1 MGKIISLCKRRGFI
15 FPSSEI
21 YGGFSSS
28 YDFGPLGVELKR
40 NIKEAWW
47 KEMVQMHENI
57 VGLDAAILMSPKVW
71 EASGHLSAGFA
82 DELVECKKCH
92 RRFRFDEIINSK
104 SKTLNPKQ
112 IQNIRCP
119 ECGGELL
126 PPRKF
131 NLMMKTFVGPVEDE
145 SSVAYLR
152 AETCQ
157 GIYVNFKNVMTSM
170 RLKLPLGIAQIGKSF
185 RNEITPKNFIFR
197 TREFEQMEMQF
208 FVAPLQKNFKSPASA
223 KASASKQ
230 NSCPSGRRAEFK
242 IQTPDEWFEY
252 WKNERLNWYIKL
264 GIKKEHL
271 RAREVPE
278 EERAHYAKRQVD
290 IEYKFPF
297 DWQEIEGI
305 HNRGNWDLS
314 RHSKFSG
321 EDLTYTDPETGEK
334 FIPYIIETSV
344 GVERSLLAFL
354 VDAYEEVKG
363 GRNKTTKAT
372 KEVEVVLKLH
382 KTLAPIKVAVLPLV
396 KNKEEIVKKA
406 REVYQMLQPHF
417 MCQYDEVGSI
427 GRRYRR
433 QDEIGT
439 PLCVTIDFD
448 TLKQNDVTVRDRDTM
463 EQERVEVEK
472 LIEYLNQKL
481 EITNEITNETRP
493 RW

>member
-1 MGKIISLCKRRGFI
+1 MEKIISLCKRRGFI

-40 NIKEAWW
+40 NIKEVWW
-47 KEMVQMHENI
+47 REMVQLHENI
-57 VGLDAAILMSPKVW
+57 VGLDAAILMAKKVW

-92 RRFRFDEIINSK
+92 KRFKLDDLKLKIKNEKLKIKN
-104 SKTLNPKQ
+104 LV
-112 IQNIRCP
+112 CP

-126 PPRKF
+126 APRKF

-157 GIYVNFKNVMTSM
+157 GIYVNFKNVLTSM
-170 RLKLPLGIAQIGKSF
+170 RLKLPFGIAQIGKSF

-197 TREFEQMEMQF
+197 TREFEQMEMQY
-208 FVAPLQKNFKSPASA
+208 FVAPPQKKCKMQNA
-223 KASASKQ
+223 KCKM
-230 NSCPSGRRAEFK
+230 K
-242 IQTPDEWFEY
+242 DPDEWFEY

-264 GIKKEHL
+264 GIKKENL

-297 DWQEIEGI
+297 GWKEIEGI
-305 HNRGNWDLS
+305 HNRGDWDLL
-314 RHSKFSG
+314 RHSQFSG
-321 EDLTYTDPETGEK
+321 EDLSYTDQESGEK

-363 GRNKTTKAT
+363 GRTTTTEAT

-382 KTLAPIKVAVLPLV
+382 KLLSPIKVAVLPLV
-396 KNKEEIVKKA
+396 KNKEEIIKKA
-406 REVYQMLQPHF
+406 QEVFDLLKPHF

-439 PLCVTIDFD
+439 PFCVTIDFD

-463 EQERVEVEK
+463 EQERVKIKNLVD
-472 LIEYLNQKL
+472 YLK
-481 EITNEITNETRP
+481 TRLKA
-493 RW
+493 